1 MALYKAIA
9 HGKEKR
15 AEYRGCKFANRNCR
29 NHGSCNYYKSNR
41 LYSINKRMNMAAEKM
56 LETEND
62 RQAEASFE
70 PLDTEVSEG
79 FLFAQKFV
87 FARFFY

>member
-1 MALYKAIA
+1 MAMHKAIA

-15 AEYRGCKFANRNCR
+15 AEYRGCKFADRTCR
-29 NHGSCNYYKSNR
+29 NHGSCNYCKGNR
-41 LYSINKRMNMAAEKM
+41 LYNVNKRLDMAAEKM
-56 LETEND
+56 LETEMN
-62 RQAEASFE
+62 RPAEE
-70 PLDTEVSEG
+70 LLKPLDAEVSEG